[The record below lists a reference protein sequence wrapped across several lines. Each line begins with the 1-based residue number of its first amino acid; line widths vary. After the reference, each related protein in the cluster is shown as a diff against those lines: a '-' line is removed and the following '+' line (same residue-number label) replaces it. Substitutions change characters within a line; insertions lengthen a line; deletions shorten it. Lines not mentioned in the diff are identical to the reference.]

1 MFQVIRTLRLLVATL
16 VIGMPLVLSILT
28 SVADAATAV
37 RKAKIG
43 HAALNARVAPLWLAG
58 DHGFLVQ
65 HGV

>member
-1 MFQVIRTLRLLVATL
+1 MFQVVRALRPLVATL
-16 VIGMPLVLSILT
+16 VIGIPLALSILT

-37 RKAKIG
+37 RQAKIG

-58 DHGFLVQ
+58 DYGFFVQ